1 MGHPLNRSFYPNTK
15 KELKRR
21 YYHAKMDASTGLQ
34 LHRRPSP
41 FVTLAPPTRHTHTTT
56 HHDDVSARCVF
67 QLCESER
74 EGAGCSTSAWQLGG
88 RRRRWA
94 EARQLAAWSRFMEIL
109 MDVIRTCRTITALL
123 TAFAMQSQP
132 SPWGEWMGAWK
143 SGSEVDKEAERID
156 RQKAAV
162 GGETVSQLK
171 DLNVLIIGC
180 RAVGTET
187 AKNLILSNVGAIGVH
202 DDAICCT
209 RDMGANCYISSEAV
223 SSSRSRS
230 AAILPH
236 LKSLNPFCKV
246 DIFPSIDDSAIL
258 TKNFLGTNRP
268 ISTLVLTVFLPKVE
282 VIRMNDACRKANIAF
297 VFAVNTG
304 VTSLIFSD
312 FGPNHTI
319 TDKNGNPIQVSP
331 FSSCCIVFAHTSAS
345 GNSYRGS

>member
-1 MGHPLNRSFYPNTK
+1 MMR
-15 KELKRR
+15 E
-21 YYHAKMDASTGLQ
+21 
-34 LHRRPSP
+34 RPS
-41 FVTLAPPTRHTHTTT
+41 
-56 HHDDVSARCVF
+56 SALKPR
-67 QLCESER
+67 
-74 EGAGCSTSAWQLGG
+74 STSAWRGG
-88 RRRRWA
+88 DA
-94 EARQLAAWSRFMEIL
+94 LKLAGAAQSHFMEIL
-109 MDVIRTCRTITALL
+109 TKVFCRSRENTTLL
-123 TAFAMQSQP
+123 TPVAMQSQP

-202 DDAICCT
+202 DDATCCA
-209 RDMGANCYISSEAV
+209 RDMGANCYISSEAI
-223 SSSRSRS
+223 SSFRSRS

-268 ISTLVLTVFLPKVE
+268 ISSLVLTVFLPKIE
-282 VIRMNDACRKANIAF
+282 VIRINEACRKANIAF
-297 VFAVNTG
+297 IFAVNAG
-304 VTSLIFSD
+304 VTSMIFSD

-319 TDKNGNPIQVSP
+319 TDKNGNPIQVSL
-331 FSSCCIVFAHTSAS
+331 FSS
-345 GNSYRGS
+345 